1 MSGEYK
7 VPLFLYRPRCVIEL
21 DWSLNRFR
29 LIHLHSPGTA
39 PPAPGWWSVLG
50 GNTLH
55 EINAFDQHCLPIR
68 VNGLFLWNIQL
79 KIFRRA
85 NFALGAIHKPRGG
98 WVRWGWGLA
107 IFHAP
112 YWGEFQTS
120 VHVVYGWSLGFW
132 SDFSEIL
139 YLRLRLSQHLWLFW
153 LHRTAFN
160 HEFIRVQE
168 VYHHL
173 RIVQNFR
180 PSSRLM
186 FNGGFFFFSNFLFA
200 FCRQLDLGCANMPGL
215 DTALFRIYC
224 A

>member
-85 NFALGAIHKPRGG
+85 NFALGAIHKPRGDG
-98 WVRWGWGLA
+98 CGGDGVWQLSTLRNGDNSKQVSMLFMDGPLASEATWAKFCTSDSDSHNISGFSDSTELHSITSSSECRKFTITSESYRTSDLVR
-107 IFHAP
+107 
-112 YWGEFQTS
+112 
-120 VHVVYGWSLGFW
+120 V
-132 SDFSEIL
+132 
-139 YLRLRLSQHLWLFW
+139 
-153 LHRTAFN
+153 
-160 HEFIRVQE
+160 
-168 VYHHL
+168 
-173 RIVQNFR
+173 
-180 PSSRLM
+180 
-186 FNGGFFFFSNFLFA
+186 
-200 FCRQLDLGCANMPGL
+200 
-215 DTALFRIYC
+215 
-224 A
+224 